1 MGLFRKKPLVE
12 LLEQRQD
19 GTLANQVS
27 TLFYPDPTWA
37 FEKDTGLPMMF
48 RLSARLG
55 DIPYSVRW
63 LGKKEKNVKPIGSA
77 YYNENVNVYT
87 YLDIL
92 RKRGSSRDALVPFFV
107 ELYGMKENLIDRCGT
122 LEQLFADAS
131 YNAAMEK
138 LAAAEKFHHGGAA
151 IIRKALLAVR
161 NKAELFP
168 YQDVEDSTNRD
179 MISRKLEFCE
189 QQKQFLTA
197 LHEEAKSSYE
207 KSKGQEKFGNSDLF
221 DLMTEVKTA
230 ITWLAMHKVPWAL
243 RIYCDGRL
251 LEESTGKI
259 ITHFP
264 IGYYYSNID
273 TEYHRDFERREK
285 AYAYSIEK
293 GLILL
298 KEAENEYAKLRNQY
312 RSAKGDK
319 AADVPDVILAKGKAL
334 YEAAHYQA
342 AFDTLRPLAE
352 ANHKEALRL
361 CASMLLK
368 NQVRPVDWE
377 LTFRLLESEYDR
389 GNTGVSELICSLY
402 QKKGSIT
409 NTFFWGERGIKDGFP
424 DCAFTMAKLYPEG
437 SEDYKKYIS
446 KGAVAGSP
454 ICAFFAAW
462 GYYDRRKGFLGYHTS
477 ARTYAQRA
485 LNGGIAEAAELLK
498 IINEDEFHWES
509 VNAAAKLAEM
519 NRFREQEERD
529 RQERALYLQKELEF
543 RLSLNDPYT
552 ARDSTGRVLT
562 VIPKTATATDGTN
575 TYGVSED
582 NLKKMRVQRILNR
595 KD

>member
-1 MGLFRKKPLVE
+1 MAVNSLCERYHIWE
-12 LLEQRQD
+12 
-19 GTLANQVS
+19 
-27 TLFYPDPTWA
+27 
-37 FEKDTGLPMMF
+37 
-48 RLSARLG
+48 
-55 DIPYSVRW
+55 SV
-63 LGKKEKNVKPIGSA
+63 
-77 YYNENVNVYT
+77 
-87 YLDIL
+87 
-92 RKRGSSRDALVPFFV
+92 
-107 ELYGMKENLIDRCGT
+107 
-122 LEQLFADAS
+122 
-131 YNAAMEK
+131 
-138 LAAAEKFHHGGAA
+138 
-151 IIRKALLAVR
+151 
-161 NKAELFP
+161 
-168 YQDVEDSTNRD
+168 
-179 MISRKLEFCE
+179 
-189 QQKQFLTA
+189 
-197 LHEEAKSSYE
+197 
-207 KSKGQEKFGNSDLF
+207 NSN
-221 DLMTEVKTA
+221 
-230 ITWLAMHKVPWAL
+230 
-243 RIYCDGRL
+243 
-251 LEESTGKI
+251 STGKK

-437 SEDYKKYIS
+437 SEDYNRYIY
-446 KGAVAGSP
+446 KGAAAGSP

-519 NRFREQEERD
+519 DRFREQEERD

-543 RLSLNDPYT
+543 RFSLNDPYT

-575 TYGVSED
+575 AYGVSEE
-582 NLKKMRVQRILNR
+582 NLKNMRVQRILNR
-595 KD
+595 KV

>member
-37 FEKDTGLPMMF
+37 FEKDTGLPMAF

-63 LGKKEKNVKPIGSA
+63 LGKKEKNVKPIGRA

-189 QQKQFLTA
+189 QQKQFLTT

-285 AYAYSIEK
+285 AYAYSIEQ

-389 GNTGVSELICSLY
+389 GDTGVSELICSLY
-402 QKKGSIT
+402 QKS
-409 NTFFWGERGIKDGFP
+409 R
-424 DCAFTMAKLYPEG
+424 
-437 SEDYKKYIS
+437 
-446 KGAVAGSP
+446 
-454 ICAFFAAW
+454 ICTK
-462 GYYDRRKGFLGYHTS
+462 RQE
-477 ARTYAQRA
+477 TYA
-485 LNGGIAEAAELLK
+485 
-498 IINEDEFHWES
+498 
-509 VNAAAKLAEM
+509 
-519 NRFREQEERD
+519 
-529 RQERALYLQKELEF
+529 
-543 RLSLNDPYT
+543 
-552 ARDSTGRVLT
+552 
-562 VIPKTATATDGTN
+562 
-575 TYGVSED
+575 
-582 NLKKMRVQRILNR
+582 
-595 KD
+595 